1 MREIDEEDGSSNKIG
16 LYGGAITIQKTKD
29 KFKELLKAVIF
40 IASLQTS
47 FLTLDRVIKVT
58 SRRVNALEHVV
69 VPRYQGVIKYIKQ
82 ELEEMAREEKFG

>member
-1 MREIDEEDGSSNKIG
+1 MREIDEGDENSNKIG
-16 LYGGAITIQKTKD
+16 LYGGAITISKTKD
-29 KFKELLKAVIF
+29 KFKELLKAVIH

-69 VPRYQGVIKYIKQ
+69 VPRY
-82 ELEEMAREEKFG
+82 